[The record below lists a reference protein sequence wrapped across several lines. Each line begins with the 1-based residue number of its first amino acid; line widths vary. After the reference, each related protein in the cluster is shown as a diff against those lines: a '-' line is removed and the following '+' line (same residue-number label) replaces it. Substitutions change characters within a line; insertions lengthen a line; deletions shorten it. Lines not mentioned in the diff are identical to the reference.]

1 MSDNK
6 QNGAARFEKER
17 LIRSERF
24 AERAD
29 LLGALLA
36 DGKKYTVE
44 ETEKAIEKY
53 LKGKVI

>member
-6 QNGAARFEKER
+6 QNGTERFEKER

-36 DGKKYTVE
+36 DGKAYTVE

>member
-6 QNGAARFEKER
+6 QNGAERFEKER

>member
-6 QNGAARFEKER
+6 QNGAERFEKER

-44 ETEKAIEKY
+44 EAEKAIEKY

>member
-6 QNGAARFEKER
+6 QEGAVRFEKER

-29 LLGALLA
+29 LLGVLLT
-36 DGKKYTVE
+36 DGEAYTAE
-44 ETEKAIEKY
+44 EAEKAIEKY
-53 LKGKVI
+53 MEGKVI